1 MSVPTD
7 NASRPD
13 TGQNL
18 RLLWARV
25 KRYWYLYAI
34 SMAAAFAIAGWYM
47 KVTVPMYQVEAQ
59 VLIKDEK
66 SYGEDILFAELG
78 LGKKIKNIENEL
90 LVLLSS
96 PLMADVVFKNSM
108 QWRYFRDEG
117 PVLREIYIDP
127 PVRIL
132 DWSPATSRGRVT
144 GEVIPDGKGGY
155 RFVVG
160 KKEYTGEF
168 GGQLILPEG
177 KLILWSDR
185 TLGAGESMVVMALSV
200 EEMVDYLKENLDV
213 SLAGEESSILL
224 LKLKD
229 VSPNRAHDVL
239 MGLIDAYNAQSIEDK
254 NKGYEGAIRLIDE
267 RLAVVTSELS
277 EVEKDVESFK
287 SENVTVELGA
297 EASLLMTEMAGYDHK
312 ISDLNV
318 QMEVMDEIEQVLTR
332 NRDGQQFLPTNLSV
346 NNVTLSNEL
355 QSFNTLLAQRE
366 QQLRKLGPDHP
377 DLQSLGRQ
385 IENMRNSI
393 KENIGTLKSELRMM
407 QGASQQQQQILE
419 SRTRSLPRRERQLV
433 EKERRKSVVENLYLY
448 LLQKREES
456 TISMAVTTST
466 GSVVEPAGIPEVPVS
481 PKGSQV
487 WLIAC
492 FLGLAVPSGL
502 TLLIMNL
509 NDRVEDST
517 SIQKVTGAPVL
528 ASVANSRTKER
539 LVVSSASN
547 SVVSEMFRLLRAD
560 LQYLTPGEDLHT
572 LLITSSCSG
581 EGKSFISMNLGM
593 TMALSGKKV
602 LILELDLRKPKQERY
617 FGLGTVNTGVV
628 NYLVDTHVTPEDII
642 MNSGLHP
649 GLDVILS
656 GPIPPNPGELILSR
670 RLRTLI
676 AELRKKYDIIILD
689 TPPVGLVADALQLKD
704 LPQATMYVVRAG
716 YTRLPQLK
724 VIEEIRTRQKLPKP
738 FIVLNDVRFNGA
750 GTYGYGYG
758 YFNEGEHSPGIRGWW
773 ARMTKKADGDPPQAI
788 RPQRAK

>member
-1 MSVPTD
+1 LTVLTD
-7 NASRPD
+7 TPPRPD

-18 RLLWARV
+18 RLLWSKV
-25 KRYWYLYAI
+25 KRYWYLFAI
-34 SMAAAFAIAGWYM
+34 SLLIAAGVAYWYL
-47 KVTVPMYQVEAQ
+47 KVTIPLYQVEAQ

-78 LGKKIKNIENEL
+78 LGKKIKNIENEV

-96 PLMADVVFKNSM
+96 PLMADVVFKNSL

-127 PVRIL
+127 PIRIL

-144 GEVIPDGKGGY
+144 GEVIPDGLGGY

-160 KKEYTGEF
+160 AKEYTGEF

-185 TLGAGESMVVMALSV
+185 SIGAGESLIVMALSV
-200 EEMVDYLKENLDV
+200 EEMVGYFQENLDV
-213 SLAGEESSILL
+213 SIAGEESSILL

-229 VSPNRAHDVL
+229 PSPNRAHDVL
-239 MGLIDAYNAQSIEDK
+239 MGLIDAYNEQSIDDK

-277 EVEKDVESFK
+277 EVEKDVEAFK
-287 SENVTVELGA
+287 SKNVTVELGA
-297 EASLLMTEMAGYDHK
+297 EASLLMSEMAGYDHK
-312 ISDLNV
+312 ISDMGV
-318 QMEVMDEIEQVLTR
+318 QMEVMDEIEGVLTK
-332 NRDGQQFLPTNLSV
+332 NIDGQQFLPTNLSI
-346 NNVTLSNEL
+346 NNVALGNEL

-377 DLQSLGRQ
+377 DLQLLSKQ
-385 IENMRNSI
+385 IDNLRGSI
-393 KENIGTLKSELRMM
+393 KENLNTLRSELHMM
-407 QGASQQQQQILE
+407 QGANKQQQQILQN
-419 SRTRSLPRRERQLV
+419 RTRSLPRRERQLV

-466 GSVVEPAGIPEVPVS
+466 GSVVEPADIPEVPVS

-487 WLIAC
+487 WLIAF
-492 FLGLAVPSGL
+492 FLGMAAPTAL

-509 NDRVEDST
+509 NDRVEDAT
-517 SIQKVTGAPVL
+517 SIHKVTGVPVL
-528 ASVANSRTKER
+528 ASIANSRSKENM
-539 LVVSSASN
+539 VMHASSN
-547 SVVSEMFRLLRAD
+547 SVVAEMFRLLRAD
-560 LQYLTPGEDLHT
+560 LMYLTPGEDLHT

-593 TMALSGKKV
+593 TMALSGKRV
-602 LILELDLRKPKQERY
+602 LILELDLRKPKHERY
-617 FGLGTVNTGVV
+617 FELGTVTTGVV
-628 NYLVDTHVTPEDII
+628 NYLVDQNVRAEDII
-642 MNSGLHP
+642 VNSGLHP

-670 RLRTLI
+670 RLRGLI
-676 AELRKKYDIIILD
+676 LDLRKTYDTIILD

-738 FIVLNDVRFNGA
+738 FIVLNGVRFDGA

-758 YFNEGEHSPGIRGWW
+758 YFGENEDPGGIRGWW
-773 ARMTKKADGDPPQAI
+773 QRLMGGRGSSKIGQKDG
-788 RPQRAK
+788 KGVK

>member
-1 MSVPTD
+1 MT
-7 NASRPD
+7 AQPD
-13 TGQNL
+13 TAPRPESGQNL
-18 RLLWARV
+18 RLLWSRV
-25 KRYWYLYAI
+25 RRYWYLFAI
-34 SMAAAFAIAGWYM
+34 SLSVAFVIAYWYL
-47 KVTVPMYQVEAQ
+47 KVTVPLYQVEAQ

-78 LGKKIKNIENEL
+78 LGKKIKNVENEV

-96 PLMADVVFKNSM
+96 PLMADVVFKNSL
-108 QWRYFRDEG
+108 QWRYFTDAG
-117 PVLREIYIDP
+117 PVLREIYVDP
-127 PVRIL
+127 PIRVL

-155 RFVVG
+155 RFIVG
-160 KKEYTGEF
+160 AKEYTGEF

-185 TLGAGESMVVMALSV
+185 TLAAGEGMIVMALSV
-200 EEMVDYLKENLDV
+200 EEMVGYFKEKLDV
-213 SLAGEESSILL
+213 SIAGEESSILV

-239 MGLIDAYNAQSIEDK
+239 MGLIDAYNEQSIDDK

-277 EVEKDVESFK
+277 EVEKDVEVFK
-287 SENVTVELGA
+287 AKNVTVELGA
-297 EASLLMTEMAGYDHK
+297 EASLLMSEMAGYDHK

-318 QMEVMDEIEQVLTR
+318 QMSVMDEIEGVLTR
-332 NRDGQQFLPTNLSV
+332 NIDGQQFLPTNLSV

-366 QQLRKLGPDHP
+366 QQARKLGPDHP
-377 DLQSLGRQ
+377 DLQLLGKQ
-385 IENMRNSI
+385 IDNLRGSI
-393 KENIGTLKSELRMM
+393 KENLRSLRAELRMM
-407 QGASQQQQQILE
+407 QGASLQQQQILE

-466 GSVVEPAGIPEVPVS
+466 GSVVEPADIPEVPVS
-481 PKGSQV
+481 PKRSQV
-487 WLIAC
+487 WLVAL

-509 NDRVEDST
+509 NDRVEDASG
-517 SIQKVTGAPVL
+517 IHKVTGVPVL
-528 ASVANSRTKER
+528 ASIANSRAKESM
-539 LVVSSASN
+539 VVHASSN

-602 LILELDLRKPKQERY
+602 LILELDLRKPRQERY
-617 FGLGTVNTGVV
+617 FALSGVNKGVV
-628 NYLVDTHVTPEDII
+628 NYLVDANVKAEDII
-642 MNSGLHP
+642 VNTGLHKD
-649 GLDVILS
+649 LDVILS

-670 RLRTLI
+670 RLRSLI
-676 AELRKKYDIIILD
+676 TELRKTYDTIILD

-738 FIVLNDVRFNGA
+738 FIVLNGVRFDGA

-758 YFNEGEHSPGIRGWW
+758 YFGESEPASGIRGWW
-773 ARMTKKADGDPPQAI
+773 DRLRTSPGQAKTG
-788 RPQRAK
+788 RKTTGKPK